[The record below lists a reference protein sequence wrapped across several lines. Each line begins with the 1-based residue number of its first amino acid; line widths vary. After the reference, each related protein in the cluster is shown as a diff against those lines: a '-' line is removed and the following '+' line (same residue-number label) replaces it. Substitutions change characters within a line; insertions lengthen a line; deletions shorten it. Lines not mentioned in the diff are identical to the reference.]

1 VSLWCCTEMT
11 SRTTID
17 TVVGLAAQ
25 SERSVKSA
33 SEEADVEEVT
43 R

>member
-1 VSLWCCTEMT
+1 
-11 SRTTID
+11 
-17 TVVGLAAQ
+17 VVGLAAQ

-33 SEEADVEEVT
+33 NEEADVEEVT